1 MAMDPMTMAQGMY
14 GGFTGQDF
22 SGMNGMNG
30 GMGFSNGQGAYGGY
44 NGQPGAWNA
53 GQDAFNQNAY
63 GAMSSGFGAQSGYS
77 EYSMSPQGNFNNVH
91 QQHYPNND
99 YNSGHNGYG
108 FQGRGRGRGR
118 GYYNAGRGRGGY
130 NQSHTGYNTKY
141 QQYQE
146 QMHNQYPQPFAS
158 INDDKAQDE
167 ITTEAQSEKHSNIE
181 ASQPVDARGAN
192 EKDLR
197 DIDVDSEEI
206 AQLTEK
212 RPAPESNSNEVV
224 ETSETVAQEGRDH
237 VSQSEQQNPQGSADK
252 NPPHDLEASKDVSVS
267 PSPNGDGP
275 TEPSAMPPP
284 PLAVG
289 PSNQLSPN
297 SDLPSTQNFN
307 FRGRGRGYPRGGFE
321 SRGGMRGRGSA
332 YSAGGNVSHVSS
344 TSSLPI
350 NQKPVNPPTEPKGLG
365 VVGAPTGPKAL
376 REGSSAAGSRGGRGF
391 SIVGRASAVAH
402 PRGGGR
408 EPSRR

>member
-14 GGFTGQDF
+14 GGFTGQEF

-146 QMHNQYPQPFAS
+146 QMHNQYPHPFAS
-158 INDDKAQDE
+158 INGDKAQDE
-167 ITTEAQSEKHSNIE
+167 TTTEAQSEKHSNIE
-181 ASQPVDARGAN
+181 ASQPMDAQRAN

-197 DIDVDSEEI
+197 DIDVGSEEI

-212 RPAPESNSNEVV
+212 RPAPNLIATRLWRRQRRSHRK
-224 ETSETVAQEGRDH
+224 TGI
-237 VSQSEQQNPQGSADK
+237 
-252 NPPHDLEASKDVSVS
+252 
-267 PSPNGDGP
+267 
-275 TEPSAMPPP
+275 M
-284 PLAVG
+284 
-289 PSNQLSPN
+289 
-297 SDLPSTQNFN
+297 
-307 FRGRGRGYPRGGFE
+307 
-321 SRGGMRGRGSA
+321 SRNRNNRI
-332 YSAGGNVSHVSS
+332 H
-344 TSSLPI
+344 
-350 NQKPVNPPTEPKGLG
+350 K
-365 VVGAPTGPKAL
+365 GAPIKILLMILKPRNMYRSVHLPMAMAPRNHLPCHL
-376 REGSSAAGSRGGRGF
+376 R
-391 SIVGRASAVAH
+391 H
-402 PRGGGR
+402 LL
-408 EPSRR
+408 